1 MNISYEAVRNNQTLD
16 KFLKKDDYE
25 EEPEIVD

>member
-16 KFLKKDDYE
+16 KFLKEDTVE
-25 EEPEIVD
+25 EEPEIMD